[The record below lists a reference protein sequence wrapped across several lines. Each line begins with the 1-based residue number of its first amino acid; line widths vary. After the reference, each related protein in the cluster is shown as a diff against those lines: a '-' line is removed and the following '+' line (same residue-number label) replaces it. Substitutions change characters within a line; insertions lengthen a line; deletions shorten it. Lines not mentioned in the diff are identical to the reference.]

1 MYIVILAG
9 GSGTRFWPLS
19 RAARPKQLISITG
32 DRSMLQRTV
41 ERVLP
46 LHPKRILIITNH
58 LQADETERQMQ
69 SYDLVPIDVIAEPA
83 ARNTA
88 PAIGLAAAL
97 IAARDPFGI
106 MAVLPADHFIKNET
120 MLRDTLVFAGQSAR
134 NGFLV
139 TLGIQPSR
147 PETGYGY
154 IEAMMDSANEG
165 DKQGHGHAN
174 GPFPVRRFVEKPP
187 LAEALRYLE
196 EGNFF
201 WNSGMFI
208 WRADTILGEMGTF
221 MPALHEKLLQL
232 MRANAVSGLSGLKEQ
247 IASLYEDIE
256 SVSIDYGV
264 MEKSALV
271 QMVPVEMGWSDVGSW
286 SALPEV
292 IEPDRDGTVCVNAA
306 GHIAVDSS
314 DCLIYADG
322 RMVATV
328 GVHNVV
334 IVSTPDAILV
344 CHRERCQDVKKVVEQ
359 LGVAG
364 LTAYL

>member
-46 LHPKRILIITNH
+46 LNPKRILIITNH

-69 SYDLVPIDVIAEPA
+69 QYGSIPIDVIAEPD

-97 IAARDPFGI
+97 IASRDPYGV
-106 MAVLPADHFIKNET
+106 MAVLPADHFIKDEAA
-120 MLRDTLVFAGQSAR
+120 LCEALLAGAEAAR
-134 NGFLV
+134 KGYLV
-139 TLGIQPSR
+139 TMGILPSR

-154 IEAMMDSANEG
+154 IEADMKLRGE
-165 DKQGHGHAN
+165 
-174 GPFPVRRFVEKPP
+174 GPFPVRRFIEKPP
-187 LAEALRYLE
+187 LEEALRYLD

-201 WNSGMFI
+201 WNSGMFV
-208 WRADTILGEMGTF
+208 WEATTILKEMEDHIPT
-221 MPALHEKLLQL
+221 LH
-232 MRANAVSGLSGLKEQ
+232 NAVKRLSFNNDVWELSDLEKQ
-247 IASLYEDIE
+247 IRVIYQEVPSI
-256 SVSIDYGV
+256 SIDYAV
-264 MEKSALV
+264 MEKSKNVL
-271 QMVPVEMGWSDVGSW
+271 MLPVEMGWSDVGSW

-292 IEPDRDGTVCVNAA
+292 IEPDSSGTVCVNAG

-328 GVHNVV
+328 GVHNIV

-344 CHRERCQDVKKVVEQ
+344 CDRERCQDVKKVVEQ

-364 LTAYL
+364 LTTYL